1 MKSTINKNIILVGP
15 GHLPIPVNGKNG
27 WGGIENILTW
37 IIDELKD
44 RNQQYVLLNDE
55 HNFIHQIKNIEASTP
70 SLIHLHYDD
79 YAASIKQNCISPLVA
94 TSHSPYH
101 PFKEMWDSGVNL
113 HFNRLF
119 TSIDCYLGQ
128 SVRSNENALSVVPSL
143 KLGLCRCGIPEKNFA
158 PFRKSK
164 GNKKSLVLG
173 KIESRKNQFYLQN
186 NFANDLEMDFVG
198 QIADNKFIGTNI
210 GKSRYL
216 GTWSR
221 AEVMQNMTEY
231 SSIILLSNFEGDV
244 VIVKEALASGCSL
257 IISERAAL
265 NLDGSQPF
273 IKILSE
279 MPSKQDFINLVELV
293 NEENEKHR
301 EQIFLYFKNHFDISV
316 TVDEYISSLNQYY
329 A

>member
-44 RNQQYVLLNDE
+44 RNQHYELLNDQN
-55 HNFIHQIKNIEASTP
+55 NFINKIKSIEASTP

-79 YAASIKQNCISPLVA
+79 YASAIKQNCASPLLA

-101 PFKEMWDSGVNL
+101 PFKEMWNGGVNF
-113 HFNRLF
+113 HFNTLF
-119 TSIDCYLGQ
+119 SSIDCYLGQ
-128 SVRSNENALSVVPSL
+128 SVRSNANALSVAPKI

-164 GNKKSLVLG
+164 GNKKSLILG

-186 NFANDLEMDFVG
+186 NFANDLELDFVG
-198 QIADNKFIGTNI
+198 QIADSKFIGSNI

-221 AEVMQNMTEY
+221 EEVIQNMTEY
-231 SSIILLSNFEGDV
+231 SSIILLSTFEGDV

-257 IISERAAL
+257 IVSEKAAL
-265 NLDGSQPF
+265 NLDGSHPF

-293 NEENEKHR
+293 NEENEKYR
-301 EQIFLYFKNHFDISV
+301 EQIFLYFKKHFDISV